1 MDYEEKPVL
10 KKKESYFKPAASV
23 DIQDAF
29 IQFSNPD
36 INFLKSSYITLIRP
50 PIIFSAKSY
59 STPITLPVGISY
71 IAAAL
76 KKSNYRVKI
85 IDCVG
90 AGINEIH
97 TTNDN
102 RFKIQGIDV
111 DRSIEMINKDCDI
124 IGISTMFSQEWPH
137 IRRYINK
144 VRDSFPNAKIIVG
157 GEHATAMP
165 EFSLRDCPAIDYIIK
180 GEGELALIQLVYN
193 IRKGI
198 EDKISGVVFLKD
210 GRYNESLLA
219 PRLVKIENLPWPS
232 WELLDIEPYFQP
244 NFTMGISQGRNMPL
258 LATRGCPYQCTF
270 CSSPQMWTT
279 RYVMRPA
286 SDVVDE
292 IEYYIKKYQ
301 INSVDFYDLTAIV
314 KKEWVMD
321 FTNELKRR
329 NLDITWQLPSGTR
342 SEALDEEVIS
352 RLADTGIKF
361 LVYAPESGS
370 KRILKEIKKKVNLKK
385 LTQSVSFAKKNK
397 IITKL
402 NFIIGFPNEKRLDIL
417 KTLLFIWKL
426 ALLKV
431 NDCNLSIFSPYPGSE
446 IYDELRKSSVIPEIN
461 DAYFES
467 LITQFDFTASK
478 SYCRD
483 IGTIE
488 LSSYRI
494 IGMSIFYGLSYLRCP
509 GRLLRLI
516 KLSRIFISK
525 TQDFEPDSMFEQRI
539 FDYIARKSLSANH
552 IS

>member
-1 MDYEEKPVL
+1 MDYQEKPVL
-10 KKKESYFKPAASV
+10 IKKESYFKPAASV

-36 INFLKSSYITLIRP
+36 INFLKSLYITLIRP

-97 TTNDN
+97 TTVDN

-165 EFSLRDCPAIDYIIK
+165 EFSLRDCPEIDYIIK

-329 NLDITWQLPSGTR
+329 NLNITWQLPSGTR
-342 SEALDEEVIS
+342 SEALDQEVIS

>member
-1 MDYEEKPVL
+1 MDHQENQVL
-10 KKKESYFKPAASV
+10 KKKKSYFQPANSV
-23 DIQDAF
+23 GIQDAF
-29 IQFSNPD
+29 RQFSNPD
-36 INFLKSSYITLIRP
+36 QNFFKTPYITLIRP

-59 STPITLPVGISY
+59 STPITLPVGILY
-71 IAAAL
+71 LAAAL
-76 KKSNYRVKI
+76 EKSKYRVKI
-85 IDCVG
+85 VDCVG

-97 TTNDN
+97 TTIDN

-111 DRSIEMINKDCDI
+111 DRSIQMINKDCDI

-157 GEHATAMP
+157 GEHVTAMP
-165 EFSLRDCPAIDYIIK
+165 EFSLRDCPTIDYIIK

-198 EDKISGVVFLKD
+198 EEKINGVVFLKD
-210 GRYNESLLA
+210 GRYNQSVLA

-286 SDVVDE
+286 SEVVDE
-292 IEYYIKKYQ
+292 IEHYIKKYQ

-314 KKEWVMD
+314 KKQWVLD

-329 NLDITWQLPSGTR
+329 NLDIIWQLPSGTR

-370 KRILKEIKKKVNLKK
+370 KRILKEIKKKVNLGK
-385 LTQSVSFAKKNK
+385 LTQSVSFAMKNK
-397 IITKL
+397 IVTKI

-417 KTLLFIWKL
+417 KTLLFMWKL
-426 ALLKV
+426 ALMKV
-431 NDCNLSIFSPYPGSE
+431 NDCNLSVFSPYPGSE
-446 IYDELRKSSVIPEIN
+446 IYDELRKSSIIPEVN

-478 SYCRD
+478 SYCRV
-483 IGTIE
+483 IGTFE

-494 IGMSIFYGLSYLRCP
+494 IGMSVFYGLSYLRCP
-509 GRLLRLI
+509 GRLLRLL
-516 KLSRIFISK
+516 KLSTISILK

-539 FDYIARKSLSANH
+539 FDYISRKKLSANN

>member
-1 MDYEEKPVL
+1 MDHQEKPVL

-97 TTNDN
+97 TTVDN

-111 DRSIEMINKDCDI
+111 DRSIQMINKDCDI

-198 EDKISGVVFLKD
+198 EDKISGVVFLMD

>member
-1 MDYEEKPVL
+1 MDHQEKPVL
-10 KKKESYFKPAASV
+10 KKKGSYFKPAASV

-97 TTNDN
+97 TTVDN

-111 DRSIEMINKDCDI
+111 DRSIQMINKDCDI

-198 EDKISGVVFLKD
+198 EDKISGVVFLMD

>member
-1 MDYEEKPVL
+1 MDYQEKPVL

-97 TTNDN
+97 TTVDN

-111 DRSIEMINKDCDI
+111 DRSIQMINKDCDI

-321 FTNELKRR
+321 FTNELKHR

-370 KRILKEIKKKVNLKK
+370 KRILNEIKKKVNLKK

-539 FDYIARKSLSANH
+539 FDYIARKSLSANN

>member
-1 MDYEEKPVL
+1 MDHQEKPVL

-97 TTNDN
+97 TTVDN

-111 DRSIEMINKDCDI
+111 DRSIQMINKDCDI

-165 EFSLRDCPAIDYIIK
+165 EFSLRDCPEIDYIIK

-198 EDKISGVVFLKD
+198 EDKISGVVFLMD

-494 IGMSIFYGLSYLRCP
+494 IGMSIFYVLSYLRCP

>member
-1 MDYEEKPVL
+1 MDYQEKPVL

-97 TTNDN
+97 TTVDN

-111 DRSIEMINKDCDI
+111 DRSIQLINKDCDI

-137 IRRYINK
+137 IRRYIYK

-165 EFSLRDCPAIDYIIK
+165 EFSLRDCPEIDYIIK

-198 EDKISGVVFLKD
+198 QDKISGVVFLKD

-321 FTNELKRR
+321 FTNELKHR
-329 NLDITWQLPSGTR
+329 NLDITLQLPSGTR

>member
-1 MDYEEKPVL
+1 MDHQENQVL
-10 KKKESYFKPAASV
+10 KKKKSYFQPAISV
-23 DIQDAF
+23 GIQDAF
-29 IQFSNPD
+29 RQFSNPD
-36 INFLKSSYITLIRP
+36 QNFFKTPYITLIRP

-59 STPITLPVGISY
+59 STPITLPVGILY
-71 IAAAL
+71 LAAAL
-76 KKSNYRVKI
+76 EKSKYRVKI
-85 IDCVG
+85 VDCVG

-97 TTNDN
+97 TTIDN

-111 DRSIEMINKDCDI
+111 DRSIQMINKDCDI

-165 EFSLRDCPAIDYIIK
+165 EFSLRDCPTIDYIIK

-198 EDKISGVVFLKD
+198 EDKINGVVFLKD

-219 PRLVKIENLPWPS
+219 PRLVKIENLPRPS

-370 KRILKEIKKKVNLKK
+370 KRILHEIKKKVNLKK
-385 LTQSVSFAKKNK
+385 LTQSVSFAMKNK
-397 IITKL
+397 IVTKI

-417 KTLLFIWKL
+417 KTLLFMWKL

-539 FDYIARKSLSANH
+539 FDYISRKKLSTNN

>member
-1 MDYEEKPVL
+1 MDYQEKPVL
-10 KKKESYFKPAASV
+10 IKKESYFKPAASV

-36 INFLKSSYITLIRP
+36 INFLKSLYITLIRP

-97 TTNDN
+97 TTVDN

-165 EFSLRDCPAIDYIIK
+165 EFSLRDCPEIDYIIK

-342 SEALDEEVIS
+342 SEALDQEVIS

>member
-1 MDYEEKPVL
+1 MDHQEKPVL

-97 TTNDN
+97 TTVDN

-111 DRSIEMINKDCDI
+111 DRSIQMINKDCDI

-402 NFIIGFPNEKRLDIL
+402 NFIIGFPNENRLDML

-494 IGMSIFYGLSYLRCP
+494 IGMSIFYGLSYFRCP

>member
-1 MDYEEKPVL
+1 MDHQENQVL
-10 KKKESYFKPAASV
+10 KKKKSYFQPAISV
-23 DIQDAF
+23 GIQDAF
-29 IQFSNPD
+29 RQFSNPD
-36 INFLKSSYITLIRP
+36 QNFFKTPYITLIRP

-59 STPITLPVGISY
+59 STPITLPVGILY
-71 IAAAL
+71 LAAAL
-76 KKSNYRVKI
+76 EKSKYRVKI
-85 IDCVG
+85 VDCVG

-97 TTNDN
+97 TTIDN

-111 DRSIEMINKDCDI
+111 DRSIQMINKDCDI

-165 EFSLRDCPAIDYIIK
+165 EFSLRDCPTIDYIIK

-198 EDKISGVVFLKD
+198 EDKINGVVFLKD

-370 KRILKEIKKKVNLKK
+370 KRILKEIKKKVNLGK
-385 LTQSVSFAKKNK
+385 LTQSVSFAMKNK
-397 IITKL
+397 IVTKI

-417 KTLLFIWKL
+417 KTLLFMWKL

-509 GRLLRLI
+509 GRLLRLL
-516 KLSRIFISK
+516 KLSTISILK

-539 FDYIARKSLSANH
+539 FDYISRKKLSANN

>member
-1 MDYEEKPVL
+1 MDYQEKPVL
-10 KKKESYFKPAASV
+10 IKKESYFKPAASV

-97 TTNDN
+97 TTVDN

-165 EFSLRDCPAIDYIIK
+165 EFSLRDCPEIDYIIK

>member
-1 MDYEEKPVL
+1 MDHQEKPVL

-97 TTNDN
+97 TTVDN

-111 DRSIEMINKDCDI
+111 DRSIQMINKDCDI

-478 SYCRD
+478 SYCCD
-483 IGTIE
+483 IGTFE

-494 IGMSIFYGLSYLRCP
+494 IGMSVFYGLSYIRCP

-516 KLSRIFISK
+516 RLSRISISTTK
-525 TQDFEPDSMFEQRI
+525 AFEPDSMFEQRI
-539 FDYIARKSLSANH
+539 FDYISRKKLSTNN

>member
-1 MDYEEKPVL
+1 MDYQEKPVL

-97 TTNDN
+97 TTVDN

-111 DRSIEMINKDCDI
+111 DRSIQMINKDCDI

-321 FTNELKRR
+321 FTNELKHR

-370 KRILKEIKKKVNLKK
+370 KRILNEIKKKVNLKK

-417 KTLLFIWKL
+417 KTLLLMWKL
-426 ALLKV
+426 ALMKV
-431 NDCNLSIFSPYPGSE
+431 NDCNLSVFSPYPGSE
-446 IYDELRKSSVIPEIN
+446 IYDELRKSSIIPEIN

-478 SYCRD
+478 SYCCD
-483 IGTIE
+483 IGTFE

-494 IGMSIFYGLSYLRCP
+494 IGMSVFYGLSYLRCP
-509 GRLLRLI
+509 GRLLRLL
-516 KLSRIFISK
+516 KLSRITISK

-539 FDYIARKSLSANH
+539 FDYISRKKLSANN
-552 IS
+552 II

>member
-85 IDCVG
+85 I
-90 AGINEIH
+90 
-97 TTNDN
+97 
-102 RFKIQGIDV
+102 
-111 DRSIEMINKDCDI
+111 
-124 IGISTMFSQEWPH
+124 
-137 IRRYINK
+137 
-144 VRDSFPNAKIIVG
+144 VG

-180 GEGELALIQLVYN
+180 GEGELALIQLVYY
-193 IRKGI
+193 IRRGI

-516 KLSRIFISK
+516 KLSRISISK